1 MQGNIIMDEEIP
13 IAPTLTTPPIKIQ
26 FNKRNDHYFDDYI
39 ASLKNKLGSLKSEE
53 TRADW
58 EKQSDKLLLSQKS
71 FPSILYL
78 P

>member
-1 MQGNIIMDEEIP
+1 MDEEIP

-53 TRADW
+53 TRAD
-58 EKQSDKLLLSQKS
+58 
-71 FPSILYL
+71 
-78 P
+78 